1 MKRSLTVYFDYTCP
15 YCYRG
20 IMNLIELLPDFPELS
35 VSWIPCEAHP
45 YPETPF
51 MHSDLAS
58 QAMLITAELGGDL
71 IAFHQKIFHA
81 HFIEHQRIDAPSILA
96 DIDAGC
102 GADRDKV
109 MAALE
114 KGQYR
119 QAVLDNNTLVWGTL
133 KFEAVPCYQSK
144 SRLLASREDVMISR
158 NQLKDFLDQAAKG

>member
-20 IMNLIELLPDFPELS
+20 IMNLIEMLPDFPELS
-35 VSWIPCEAHP
+35 VSWISCEAHP

-96 DIDAGC
+96 D
-102 GADRDKV
+102 

-114 KGQYR
+114 TGQYR